1 MGGERR
7 KMNEELQSA
16 FNIVVKYGFCG
27 ECRYNLDS
35 RYCEDTMC
43 YKAVNLIRD
52 ALEKSQ
58 TDEKIQTNS

>member
-1 MGGERR
+1 
-7 KMNEELQSA
+7 MNEELQSA

-52 ALEKSQ
+52 ALETISEME
-58 TDEKIQTNS
+58 EKNEKL